1 MACSRGHAP
10 RVCET
15 RLDDRRTGDR
25 STLASGDPPA
35 IAFPATPSRRP
46 STTTARREVDRPQPT
61 RHLPRPT
68 TTGGRLSTR
77 YAAPA
82 GPPPSPGGYGKARP
96 AGSTHD
102 AYGDA
107 AETLMGRTFA
117 QHSTVCTGDVQ
128 QTMRCSSTSAKPC
141 ATRKPL
147 WGGRLRDTIVRCAG
161 KPHSARVC
169 ATRLFDAPE
178 TLMGRAFAGGR
189 AMRECVL
196 NAAGGG
202 RFRPVPLVPLRGGAV
217 ALLVLLAAS
226 ARALIVTADLG
237 RFAVH
242 GLGGLAFVA
251 IGAYL
256 PLL

>member
-1 MACSRGHAP
+1 MARLSKRQPHRASARLGAPRACPITPNPEDAARRSQTRFPAAPPRIRRTSRAEGAEGVCVACSRGHAP

-15 RLDDRRTGDR
+15 SLDDRRTGDR

-107 AETLMGRTFA
+107 AEILMGRTFA

-147 WGGRLRDTIVRCAG
+147 CGKGLRVHR
-161 KPHSARVC
+161 R
-169 ATRLFDAPE
+169 DAPPR
-178 TLMGRAFAGGR
+178 TGRY
-189 AMRECVL
+189 
-196 NAAGGG
+196 
-202 RFRPVPLVPLRGGAV
+202 PI
-217 ALLVLLAAS
+217 S
-226 ARALIVTADLG
+226 SDARW
-237 RFAVH
+237 FE
-242 GLGGLAFVA
+242 
-251 IGAYL
+251 
-256 PLL
+256 

>member
-15 RLDDRRTGDR
+15 SLDDRRTGDR

-82 GPPPSPGGYGKARP
+82 G
-96 AGSTHD
+96 STHD

-107 AETLMGRTFA
+107 AEILMGRTFA
-117 QHSTVCTGDVQ
+117 QHSTVCTGDV
-128 QTMRCSSTSAKPC
+128 
-141 ATRKPL
+141 
-147 WGGRLRDTIVRCAG
+147 
-161 KPHSARVC
+161 
-169 ATRLFDAPE
+169 
-178 TLMGRAFAGGR
+178 
-189 AMRECVL
+189 
-196 NAAGGG
+196 
-202 RFRPVPLVPLRGGAV
+202 
-217 ALLVLLAAS
+217 
-226 ARALIVTADLG
+226 
-237 RFAVH
+237 
-242 GLGGLAFVA
+242 
-251 IGAYL
+251 
-256 PLL
+256 